1 MPMSPK
7 QQHRSVKRLMRASKA
22 FRDAAI
28 DADAILRTYA
38 KESGLGAQSGHIRA
52 IAEAMT
58 VPCAAL
64 LCDSADRWLKDIP
77 K

>member
-7 QQHRSVKRLMRASKA
+7 QQHRSVKRLMRASIA
-22 FRDAAI
+22 FRDAAV

-38 KESGLGAQSGHIRA
+38 KERALGAQSGTIRS

-58 VPCAAL
+58 QPCAAL
-64 LCDSADRWLKDIP
+64 LFDSAERWIKDTP